1 MSNKRRTASTRGRP
15 KTGKKAFCIRLSPGA
30 YTDLCRIAGERSLS
44 LSRWLELMATAKQAL
59 PVNGEGDFD
68 DGEAGRRFDF
78 LVRETHSLLIT
89 IRELFDLDV
98 AVAKKPQIKA
108 LLEDIRGLSTEIFG
122 FMESEGVLRR
132 CR

>member
-1 MSNKRRTASTRGRP
+1 MSKRKTASRRGRP
-15 KTGKKAFCIRLSPGA
+15 RTGKKPFCIRLSPGA
-30 YTDLCRIAGERSLS
+30 YTDLCRIAGERGLS
-44 LSRWLELMATAKQAL
+44 LSRWLELMATAKQAI
-59 PVNGEGDFD
+59 PVDGEGDFD
-68 DGEAGRRFDF
+68 DDEALRRFDF
-78 LVRETHSLLIT
+78 LVRETHSSLIA

-108 LLEDIRGLSTEIFG
+108 HLEDIRGLSVKIFG